1 VVLEEVCEK
10 RALILVM
17 ALALMLWTSRRINL
31 AVHRGSYGSA
41 EESMVMMMMMMMVVV
56 VVVVVDVAE
65 VVVVEE
71 VGGQVL
77 AQKVSN

>member
-31 AVHRGSYGSA
+31 AVHRGLYGSA
-41 EESMVMMMMMMMVVV
+41 EESMVMMMMMMMMVVV
-56 VVVVVDVAE
+56 VMVDVAE

>member
-56 VVVVVDVAE
+56 VVVVDVAE

>member
-31 AVHRGSYGSA
+31 AVHRGLYGSA
-41 EESMVMMMMMMMVVV
+41 EESMVMMMMMMMMV